1 MPAAPTSLAA
11 LRHLLAERFP
21 TLPKSAGRVLP
32 TGIAALDAATGGL
45 PLSAVTEIVCQAPSC
60 GGQLFLGQL
69 LTVTR
74 AASLRVA
81 LIDGHDA
88 FDPASFPADTLA
100 HLVWVRCRTFTEAL
114 RTTDF
119 LARDANLALV
129 VLDLRR
135 APEADWRRTP
145 ATTWH
150 RLQRAATDA
159 SLALVVITPRPA
171 VPSARLRLILSTPH
185 DLSALSTPRPTLA
198 TTLAPTLQRHRLS
211 AASA

>member
-32 TGIAALDAATGGL
+32 TGIAGLDAATGGL
-45 PLSAVTEIVCQAPSC
+45 PLGAVTEIVCQTPSC

-88 FDPASFPADTLA
+88 FDPASFPSDTLA

-114 RTTDF
+114 RATDF

-159 SLALVVITPRPA
+159 GLALVVITPRPA
-171 VPSARLRLILSTPH
+171 VPSAQLRLILSTPH
-185 DLSALSTPRPTLA
+185 DLSALSTPRATLA

>member
-1 MPAAPTSLAA
+1 M
-11 LRHLLAERFP
+11 
-21 TLPKSAGRVLP
+21 P
-32 TGIAALDAATGGL
+32 TGIAGLDAASGGL
-45 PLSAVTEIVCQAPSC
+45 PLGAVTEIVCQTPSC

-69 LTVTR
+69 LAVTR

-114 RTTDF
+114 RATDF

-171 VPSARLRLILSTPH
+171 VPSAQLRLILSTPH
-185 DLSALSTPRPTLA
+185 DLSALSTPRATLA

>member
-1 MPAAPTSLAA
+1 M
-11 LRHLLAERFP
+11 
-21 TLPKSAGRVLP
+21 
-32 TGIAALDAATGGL
+32 
-45 PLSAVTEIVCQAPSC
+45 
-60 GGQLFLGQL
+60 
-69 LTVTR
+69 
-74 AASLRVA
+74 
-81 LIDGHDA
+81 
-88 FDPASFPADTLA
+88 
-100 HLVWVRCRTFTEAL
+100 WVRCRTFTEAL
-114 RTTDF
+114 RATDF

-171 VPSARLRLILSTPH
+171 VPSAQLRLILSTPH
-185 DLSALSTPRPTLA
+185 DLSALSTPRATLA
-198 TTLAPTLQRHRLS
+198 TALAPTLQRHRLS